1 MNSVCKIFLRR
12 HDEVGGVISLF
23 TYVIMFVDV
32 NIILFQSYICIIM
45 KLFLLIVSHCI
56 CNCIIVYTL
65 LYMQLY
71 NIVSY

>member
-23 TYVIMFVDV
+23 TYVIMFVNV

-45 KLFLLIVSHCI
+45 KLFFI
-56 CNCIIVYTL
+56 NCII
-65 LYMQLY
+65 LYMQLHY
-71 NIVSY
+71 CIYIIVYAVV